1 MKFDNVYYFHVHF
14 GCDFEGW
21 KERDEYGF
29 ITAQSFIEAMTKIAD
44 VYRDD
49 LMSVNLECIGDTSII
64 CINNK
69 ELAEKFKEAFISTH
83 YWEDEE

>member
-14 GCDFEGW
+14 GCDIEGW
-21 KERDEYGF
+21 EERDEYGF
-29 ITAQSFIEAMTKIAD
+29 IVAQSFNEAMTRIVD

-49 LMSVNLECIGDTSII
+49 LMSVNLEYIGDTSII

-69 ELAEKFKEAFISTH
+69 ELAEQFKEAFISTH
-83 YWEDEE
+83 YGEEE